1 MSYSLNYSYT
11 VRTLDNGNRAKC
23 AYWLT
28 PAYTKI
34 DVAYTCLHH
43 QKSLWQRKKE
53 RLMTTTLKAIVRK
66 PRTDGLYAVYIRIVH
81 NRKPGYIKTNKI
93 VDADHISKENE
104 PTDPVVNEYCSML
117 VRQYTDRLNR
127 ANTTLWSVSEI
138 IEYLLKTDEEV
149 CFSDYSRMFIRQ
161 MRLDGHERNAKN
173 YQLAVAHLER
183 YMGTTRVMFGHL
195 TAAVLKKW
203 IESLSKTHR
212 AKEMYPTNIRMIF
225 RSAIADM
232 NDDEKGIQRIKFD
245 PWVKVQ
251 IPKSEPS
258 EKLAISAEE
267 CREFFNRPL
276 PRTKMLSSL
285 PELGRDVALL
295 SLCLGGINTVDLYN
309 LRKSD
314 YHDGIIGYKRAKTKH
329 SRKDEA
335 YIEMR
340 VEPFIQDTFNKYLSE
355 EEDEF
360 LFTFHQR
367 YGNTDSF
374 NANVNIGIRKICMDM
389 GMTNKEDFYCF
400 YTFRHTWATIAQN
413 DCNANLY
420 EVAFGMN
427 HSHGF
432 KVTRGYVKVDFTPA
446 WELNARIIDFIFFSN
461 KPSKQGLAKDL
472 DESGDKMFRITAKM
486 MIYARAYFKGEV
498 IAEFTDIGFNNVD
511 EVISRIVKMFPKD
524 IPVGCTVQIRL
535 TNCDNHKEVVYERS
549 KGKGF

>member
-1 MSYSLNYSYT
+1 
-11 VRTLDNGNRAKC
+11 
-23 AYWLT
+23 
-28 PAYTKI
+28 
-34 DVAYTCLHH
+34 
-43 QKSLWQRKKE
+43 
-53 RLMTTTLKAIVRK
+53 MTTTLKAIVRK

-127 ANTTLWSVSEI
+127 TNTSLWSVSEI

-149 CFSDYSRMFIRQ
+149 CFSEYARMFIRQ
-161 MRLDGHERNAKN
+161 MRADGHERNAKN
-173 YQLAVAHLER
+173 YQLAVAYLER

-212 AKEMYPTNIRMIF
+212 AKEMYPINVRMIF

-251 IPKSEPS
+251 ISKSEPS

-309 LRKSD
+309 LKKSD
-314 YHDGIIGYKRAKTKH
+314 YRDGIIGYKRAKTKH
-329 SRKDEA
+329 SHHVKVIGGRLAIHENRKLEK
-335 YIEMR
+335 E
-340 VEPFIQDTFNKYLSE
+340 
-355 EEDEF
+355 
-360 LFTFHQR
+360 
-367 YGNTDSF
+367 
-374 NANVNIGIRKICMDM
+374 IRKVSIIEFDEIWFN
-389 GMTNKEDFYCF
+389 GKNIV
-400 YTFRHTWATIAQN
+400 TFDDVITRGITWATYSDQLE
-413 DCNANLY
+413 NLGAH
-420 EVAFGMN
+420 VLSG
-427 HSHGF
+427 
-432 KVTRGYVKVDFTPA
+432 
-446 WELNARIIDFIFFSN
+446 IF
-461 KPSKQGLAKDL
+461 LAKTHY
-472 DESGDKMFRITAKM
+472 K
-486 MIYARAYFKGEV
+486 
-498 IAEFTDIGFNNVD
+498 
-511 EVISRIVKMFPKD
+511 VK
-524 IPVGCTVQIRL
+524 
-535 TNCDNHKEVVYERS
+535 TN
-549 KGKGF
+549 

>member
-1 MSYSLNYSYT
+1 
-11 VRTLDNGNRAKC
+11 
-23 AYWLT
+23 
-28 PAYTKI
+28 
-34 DVAYTCLHH
+34 
-43 QKSLWQRKKE
+43 
-53 RLMTTTLKAIVRK
+53 MTTTLKAIVRK

-127 ANTTLWSVSEI
+127 TNTSLWSVSEI

-149 CFSDYSRMFIRQ
+149 CFSEYARMFIRQ
-161 MRLDGHERNAKN
+161 MRADGHERNAKN

-212 AKEMYPTNIRMIF
+212 AKEMYPTNVRMIF

-232 NDDEKGIQRIKFD
+232 NDDEKGIQRIKFN

-258 EKLAISAEE
+258 EKLAISAEK

-309 LRKSD
+309 LKKSD
-314 YHDGIIGYKRAKTKH
+314 YRDGIIGYKRAKTKH

-427 HSHGF
+427 HSHGL

-511 EVISRIVKMFPKD
+511 EVLSRIVKMFPKD

>member
-1 MSYSLNYSYT
+1 
-11 VRTLDNGNRAKC
+11 
-23 AYWLT
+23 
-28 PAYTKI
+28 
-34 DVAYTCLHH
+34 
-43 QKSLWQRKKE
+43 
-53 RLMTTTLKAIVRK
+53 MTTTLKAIVRK

-93 VDADHISKENE
+93 VDADHISKDNE

-161 MRLDGHERNAKN
+161 MRLDGHERNTKN

-183 YMGTTRVMFGHL
+183 FMGTTRVMFGHL

-212 AKEMYPTNIRMIF
+212 AKEMYPTNVRMIF

-309 LRKSD
+309 LKKSD

-472 DESGDKMFRITAKM
+472 DESGDKMFRISAKM

-511 EVISRIVKMFPKD
+511 EVLSRIVKMFPKD

>member
-1 MSYSLNYSYT
+1 MSYSLNCSYT
-11 VRTLDNGNRAKC
+11 VRTLDNGNVRTG
-23 AYWLT
+23 LL

-104 PTDPVVNEYCSML
+104 PTDPVVNEFCSML